1 MSEDQVIRH
10 CAPTLAG
17 LKTGNIFN
25 ASYEN
30 EEELKASLAA
40 FNEILTDR
48 GLRITC
54 LRAGGGRALVYL
66 YRPQSLL
73 EDLSC
78 LEAKALLQQFGYEA
92 DDPQSCIDRLAK
104 KISLNESFPHEIGL
118 FLGYPPEDVKG
129 FIDFRGKDCK
139 TCGYW
144 KVYGDAQAAE
154 KRFAQFTKCTGVY
167 MKCLHCGAGLAKLA
181 VRRSA
186 KAGQCKEEQ

>member
-40 FNEILTDR
+40 FNEILTAR
-48 GLRITC
+48 GLRIAC

-78 LEAKALLQQFGYEA
+78 LEAKALLQQF
-92 DDPQSCIDRLAK
+92 
-104 KISLNESFPHEIGL
+104 
-118 FLGYPPEDVKG
+118 
-129 FIDFRGKDCK
+129 
-139 TCGYW
+139 
-144 KVYGDAQAAE
+144 
-154 KRFAQFTKCTGVY
+154 AQFTKCTGVY

-186 KAGQCKEEQ
+186 KAGQNKEEQ